1 MLARLKN
8 HNWLELGLVVLVG
21 IAFYSLHFHPY
32 FTSFSSDIFF
42 FNDPDDAKI
51 YSWNT
56 WHFAHQ
62 LSNGNNPFYTDFIC
76 WPECTSLWMHA
87 YTVWFGLLNIFIKN
101 VNLSVNLGI
110 AIQLVVAFMGFY
122 YLAKRFVMR
131 PYLAATVAYIAVFNT
146 YILAKCGVHYNLVMI
161 GVLPFLLLYIFKL
174 FPIVKEKLTV
184 VKKHILS
191 FVVLL
196 VLAFFMEYYMVFY
209 ALAFMLV
216 YLLWYGFI
224 SAWFDTWSWKKT
236 LSLIGLFGIGHSVMR
251 LLRIGGFQE
260 KGAVWGAADLRLL
273 FTPGSNAANQKDWIL
288 EGLSNTLNDNKI
300 YIGTSLVVYFIV
312 ALVFFYQNNRRDKE
326 SRFFLFASVVF
337 LLVTL
342 PVIKIGEKDLFY
354 NFTAIVH
361 YIPFVNN
368 VRAPDR
374 FILLFFVTVS
384 LFICRVIF
392 LQIDYSKGWSKY
404 TAFAVTLLG
413 WFYMDHEQVNM
424 KVVEQPLAS
433 NILEECKGK
442 AVLMLPFGIRDG
454 YQQFG
459 DFDENQVLQQA
470 QYGFKMPSGYLSRLS
485 DDTWENYKSNEL
497 YVNLVNMQKDSVGID
512 FDWHTNLLKNNIEIL
527 YVPKNRSVDSNE
539 IKMLESL
546 PALIKEDRNG
556 TLYTLRK

>member
-1 MLARLKN
+1 
-8 HNWLELGLVVLVG
+8 
-21 IAFYSLHFHPY
+21 
-32 FTSFSSDIFF
+32 
-42 FNDPDDAKI
+42 
-51 YSWNT
+51 
-56 WHFAHQ
+56 
-62 LSNGNNPFYTDFIC
+62 
-76 WPECTSLWMHA
+76 
-87 YTVWFGLLNIFIKN
+87 
-101 VNLSVNLGI
+101 
-110 AIQLVVAFMGFY
+110 
-122 YLAKRFVMR
+122 
-131 PYLAATVAYIAVFNT
+131 
-146 YILAKCGVHYNLVMI
+146 
-161 GVLPFLLLYIFKL
+161 
-174 FPIVKEKLTV
+174 
-184 VKKHILS
+184 
-191 FVVLL
+191 
-196 VLAFFMEYYMVFY
+196 MVFY
-209 ALAFMLV
+209 TLAFMLV
-216 YLLWYGFI
+216 YLMWYGFI

-236 LSLIGLFGIGHSVMR
+236 LSIIGLFGLGHIVMR

-273 FTPGSNAANQKDWIL
+273 FTPGSNSANQKEWIL

-300 YIGTSLVVYFIV
+300 YIGISLVVYFIV
-312 ALVFFYQNNRRDKE
+312 ALVFFYQNNRRDVE

-374 FILLFFVTVS
+374 FILLFFVTAS

-392 LQIDYSKGWSKY
+392 LQTNYSKGWSKY

-459 DFDENQVLQQA
+459 DFDESQVLLQTR
-470 QYGFKMPSGYLSRLS
+470 YGFKMPSGYLSRLS
-485 DDTWENYKSNEL
+485 DDTWEYYKSNEL
-497 YVNLVNMQKDSVGID
+497 YLNLVNVQKDSPAID
-512 FDWHTNLLKNNIEIL
+512 FDWHTNLLNNNIEIL
-527 YVPKNRSVDSNE
+527 YVPKNRTVDSNE

>member
-1 MLARLKN
+1 MLARLKKY
-8 HNWLELGLVVLVG
+8 NWLELGLVVLVG

-76 WPECTSLWMHA
+76 WPEGTSLWMHA
-87 YTVWFGLLNIFIKN
+87 YTVWFGLLNVFIKN
-101 VNLSVNLGI
+101 INVSINLGI
-110 AIQLVVAFMGFY
+110 AIQLVAAFVGFY

-131 PYLAATVAYIAVFNT
+131 PYFAATVAYIAVFNT

-161 GVLPFLLLYIFKL
+161 GVLPFLLLYIVKL
-174 FPIVKEKLTV
+174 FPIVEERLTV

-191 FVVLL
+191 FVVLF

-216 YLLWYGFI
+216 YLMWYGFI
-224 SAWFDTWSWKKT
+224 STWFDTWSWKKT
-236 LSLIGLFGIGHSVMR
+236 IRIIGLFGVGHIVMR

-273 FTPGSNAANQKDWIL
+273 FTPGSNAANQKEWIL

-300 YIGTSLVVYFIV
+300 YIGISLAVYFIV
-312 ALVFFYQNNRRDKE
+312 ALIFFYQDNRRDKE

-342 PVIKIGEKDLFY
+342 PVIKIGGKGLFY
-354 NFTAIVH
+354 NFTSIVH

-374 FILLFFVTVS
+374 FILLFFVTAS

-392 LQIDYSKGWSKY
+392 LQTNYSKGWSKY
-404 TAFAVTLLG
+404 TAFAVTLLA
-413 WFYMDHEQVNM
+413 WFYLDHEQVHMN
-424 KVVEQPLAS
+424 VVEQPLAS
-433 NILEECKGK
+433 DILEECRGK
-442 AVLMLPFGIRDG
+442 TVLMLPFGIRDG

-459 DFDENQVLQQA
+459 DFDESQVLQQT
-470 QYGFKMPSGYLSRLS
+470 QYWFKMPSGYLSRLS
-485 DDTWENYKSNEL
+485 DDTWEYYKSNEL
-497 YVNLVNMQKDSVGID
+497 YINLVNVQKDSPAID
-512 FDWHTNLLKNNIEIL
+512 FDWHTNLLNNNIEIL

>member
-1 MLARLKN
+1 MLARLKKY
-8 HNWLELGLVVLVG
+8 NWLELGLVVLVG

-62 LSNGNNPFYTDFIC
+62 LSNGSNPFYTDFIC

-87 YTVWFGLLNIFIKN
+87 YTVWFGLLNVFIKN
-101 VNLSVNLGI
+101 INVSINLGI
-110 AIQLVVAFMGFY
+110 AIQLVAAFVGFY

-131 PYLAATVAYIAVFNT
+131 HYFAATVAYIAVFNT

-161 GVLPFLLLYIFKL
+161 GVLPFLLLYIVKL
-174 FPIVKEKLTV
+174 FPIVEERLTV

-191 FVVLL
+191 FVVLF

-216 YLLWYGFI
+216 YLMWYGFI
-224 SAWFDTWSWKKT
+224 STWFDTWSWKKT
-236 LSLIGLFGIGHSVMR
+236 IRIIGLFGVGHIVMR

-273 FTPGSNAANQKDWIL
+273 FTPGSNAANQKEWIL

-300 YIGTSLVVYFIV
+300 YIGISLAVYFIV
-312 ALVFFYQNNRRDKE
+312 ALIFFYQDNRRDKE

-342 PVIKIGEKDLFY
+342 PVIKIGGKGLFY
-354 NFTAIVH
+354 NFTSIVH

-374 FILLFFVTVS
+374 FILLFFVTAS

-392 LQIDYSKGWSKY
+392 LQTNYSKGWSKY
-404 TAFAVTLLG
+404 TAFAVTLLA
-413 WFYMDHEQVNM
+413 WFYLDHEQVHMN
-424 KVVEQPLAS
+424 VVEQPLAS
-433 NILEECKGK
+433 DILEECRGK
-442 AVLMLPFGIRDG
+442 TVLMLPFGIRDG

-459 DFDENQVLQQA
+459 DFDESQVLQQT
-470 QYGFKMPSGYLSRLS
+470 QYWFKMPSGYLSRLS
-485 DDTWENYKSNEL
+485 DDTWEYYKSNEL
-497 YVNLVNMQKDSVGID
+497 YINLVNVQKDSAAID
-512 FDWHTNLLKNNIEIL
+512 FDWHTNLLTNNIDII

>member
-8 HNWLELGLVVLVG
+8 HNWLEFGLVIVVG
-21 IAFYSLHFHPY
+21 ITFYSLHFHPY
-32 FTSFSSDIFF
+32 FASFSSDIFF

-56 WHFAHQ
+56 WHFSHQ

-76 WPECTSLWMHA
+76 WPEGTSLWMHA
-87 YTVWFGLLNIFIKN
+87 YTVWFGLLNVFIKN
-101 VNLSVNLGI
+101 VNVSINLGI
-110 AIQLVVAFMGFY
+110 AIQLVTAFVGFY

-131 PYLAATVAYIAVFNT
+131 PYFAATVAYIAVFNT

-174 FPIVKEKLTV
+174 FPIVEEKLTV

-191 FVVLL
+191 FVFLL
-196 VLAFFMEYYMVFY
+196 ILAFFMEYYMVFY

-224 SAWFDTWSWKKT
+224 STWFDTWSWKKT
-236 LSLIGLFGIGHSVMR
+236 LSIIGMFGLGHIVMR
-251 LLRIGGFQE
+251 LLRIGGVQE

-273 FTPGSNAANQKDWIL
+273 FTPASNALNRKEWIL
-288 EGLSNTLNDNKI
+288 EGHSNTLNDNKI
-300 YIGTSLVVYFIV
+300 YIGISLGVYFIA
-312 ALVFFYQNNRRDKE
+312 ALVFFYQDNRRDKE

-342 PVIKIGEKDLFY
+342 PVIKIGGKDLFY
-354 NFTAIVH
+354 NFTSIVH

-374 FILLFFVTVS
+374 FILLFFVTAS

-392 LQIDYSKGWSKY
+392 LQTNYSKGRRKY
-404 TAFAVTLLG
+404 AAFALMLLV
-413 WFYMDHEQVNM
+413 WFYLDHEQVHM

-433 NILEECKGK
+433 KVLKECRGK
-442 AVLMLPFGIRDG
+442 TVLMLPFGIRDG

-459 DFDENQVLQQA
+459 DFDGSQVLLQTR
-470 QYGFKMPSGYLSRLS
+470 YGFKMPSGYLSRLS
-485 DDTWENYKSNEL
+485 DDTWEYYKSNEL
-497 YVNLVNMQKDSVGID
+497 YRNIVNVQKDSAVID
-512 FDWHTNLLKNNIEIL
+512 FDWYTNFLKNSIEII
-527 YVPKNRSVDSNE
+527 YVPKNRSLNSNE
-539 IKMLESL
+539 IKMIASL
-546 PALIKEDRNG
+546 PALRKEDSKG
-556 TLYTLRK
+556 ALYTLRK

>member
-8 HNWLELGLVVLVG
+8 HNWLELGLVIAVG
-21 IAFYSLHFHPY
+21 MAFYALHFYPY
-32 FTSFSSDIFF
+32 FDSFSSDIFF

-62 LSNGNNPFYTDFIC
+62 LSNGKNPFYTDFIC
-76 WPECTSLWMHA
+76 WPEGTSLWMHA
-87 YTVWFGLLNIFIKN
+87 YTVWFGLLNVFIKN
-101 VNLSVNLGI
+101 INVSINLGI
-110 AIQLVVAFMGFY
+110 AIQLVAAFVGFY

-131 PYLAATVAYIAVFNT
+131 PYFAATVAYIAIFNT

-216 YLLWYGFI
+216 YLMWYGFI

-236 LSLIGLFGIGHSVMR
+236 LSLIGLFGVGHSVMR

-273 FTPGSNAANQKDWIL
+273 FTPGSNAANQKEWIL
-288 EGLSNTLNDNKI
+288 DGLSNTVNDNKI
-300 YIGTSLVVYFIV
+300 YVGFSLVVYFIV
-312 ALVFFYQNNRRDKE
+312 ALVFFYQDYRKDKE

-342 PVIKIGEKDLFY
+342 PVIKIGGKDLFY
-354 NFTAIVH
+354 NFTSIVH

-374 FILLFFVTVS
+374 FILMFFVMSS

-392 LQIDYSKGWSKY
+392 LETNCSKGWNKY
-404 TAFAVTLLG
+404 VGFTLAFVG
-413 WFYMDHEQVNM
+413 WFYVNHQQENMDAVEHSEVN
-424 KVVEQPLAS
+424 S
-433 NILEECKGK
+433 ILEECSGK
-442 AVLMLPFGIRDG
+442 TVLMLPFGIRDG

-470 QYGFKMPSGYLSRLS
+470 QYRFKMPSGYLSRLS
-485 DDTWENYKSNEL
+485 DDTWEYYKSNEL
-497 YVNLVNMQKDSVGID
+497 YINLVNIQKDSLGID
-512 FDWHTNLLKNNIEIL
+512 FDWHTNLLKNNIELL
-527 YVPKNRSVDSNE
+527 YVPKNRSVNSNE

-546 PALIKEDRNG
+546 PVLIKEDRNG